1 MIVITIKKKTSIDIF
16 IVITVD
22 LLKNICYND
31 IKGYCFA
38 RKPYKNLGESKKW
51 ESQTN
56 LIFKAIWEPKEA
68 SSIGAFPKRQLING
82 AEEIKSPVLNRTEKE
97 VLGVYL
103 IMQSSLKMFLTKLER
118 R

>member
-68 SSIGAFPKRQLING
+68 SEHWGISQTTVNKWCRGNKIPG
-82 AEEIKSPVLNRTEKE
+82 AEQDRKGSPWRIPYYAIKS
-97 VLGVYL
+97 
-103 IMQSSLKMFLTKLER
+103 
-118 R
+118 